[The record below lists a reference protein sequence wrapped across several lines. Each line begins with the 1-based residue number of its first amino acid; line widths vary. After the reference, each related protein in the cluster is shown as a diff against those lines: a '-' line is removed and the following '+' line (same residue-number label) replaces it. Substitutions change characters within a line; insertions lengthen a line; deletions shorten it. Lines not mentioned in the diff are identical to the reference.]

1 MTVIKAE
8 RGQSFFEKQYIV
20 SQLLEDKTPQEIWG
34 LSAERVEKM
43 YQFACDL
50 YDEKRYKDAADLFLL
65 LTTLNPHRYNFW
77 KGLGF
82 CIQLQSDFAP
92 AALAYECAFAI
103 DPKSAELYPY
113 YLRCLCELNR
123 REQALVVWQEMLDKE
138 FDETP
143 EELERIRTQC
153 EAIVKASLAQLKGG

>member
-20 SQLLEDKTPQEIWG
+20 SQLLDNKTPQEIWG
-34 LSAERVEKM
+34 LSPERVEKI

-50 YDEKRYKDAADLFLL
+50 YDEKCYKDASDLFLL
-65 LTTLNPHRYNFW
+65 LTTLNPNRFHFW

-82 CIQLQSDFAP
+82 SIQQQADFAP

-113 YLRCLCELNR
+113 YLRCLCALNR
-123 REQALVVWQEMLDKE
+123 REQALIVWQELLNKE
-138 FDETP
+138 FEDAP
-143 EELERIRTQC
+143 GELAKIRSQC
-153 EAIVKASLAQLKGG
+153 ETLMKASLAQLKGG